1 MEYCRLGDLCTAIID
16 CPHTTPEWKDHGVR
30 VIRNFNLNGG
40 ILDFTDGWFVDD
52 ETYKLRTKRAQPQP
66 GDIVISREAPVGAAA
81 MIPSGLTCC
90 LGQRLVLLR
99 ADRSRVSPEYLLFAL
114 MSEYVKTQL
123 RRADSTG
130 SVVSNLCIP
139 DLKEIIVPVN
149 DHAAPEGIRLL
160 TNINAKLALDLKLC
174 EALMRQMSL
183 IYDLW
188 FGAFDFPCENG
199 APYRSSGGK
208 MEWSSLLSREIPA
221 GWEVRSLLDIAT
233 WNGGSQPPKSC
244 HINEP
249 RPGYVRF
256 IQNRDYSGSDHLT
269 YIPESRRNKL
279 CDEFDIMLDKYG
291 EAGKPRF
298 GIAGAYNVALSRI
311 GVSGEDMQEYV
322 RGYLGSRAVRKFLA
336 GSSMA
341 STRPSLNLSNLSI
354 LNIAIP
360 PAEVL
365 ARYER
370 LGKSCVRQ
378 ILALKKEQ
386 QQLER
391 LRDRLITPVIMGEK

>member
-40 ILDFTDGWFVDD
+40 ILDFTDGWFVDE

-188 FGAFDFPCENG
+188 FGAFDFPGENG

-208 MEWSSLLSREIPA
+208 MEWSSLLSQEIPA

-341 STRPSLNLSNLSI
+341 STRPSLNLSNLSM

-370 LGKSCVRQ
+370 LGKSCVRR

>member
-1 MEYCRLGDLCTAIID
+1 MEYCRLGDLCTEIID

-40 ILDFTDGWFVDD
+40 ILDFTDGWFVDE

-149 DHAAPEGIRLL
+149 DHTAPEGIWLL
-160 TNINAKLALDLKLC
+160 TNINAKLALDWKLC
-174 EALMRQMSL
+174 EALQRQMSL

-188 FGAFDFPCENG
+188 FGAFDFPDENG

-208 MEWSSLLSREIPA
+208 MEWSSLPSREIPA

-279 CDEFDIMLDKYG
+279 CDELDIMLDKYG

-298 GIAGAYNVALSRI
+298 GITGAYNVALSRI

-341 STRPSLNLSNLSI
+341 STRPSLNLSNLSM

-370 LGKSCVRQ
+370 LGKSCVRR
-378 ILALKKEQ
+378 ILALKNEQ